1 MNPKITV
8 LVPTF
13 NRANFLAECLESLL
27 NQSLPASQI
36 LIVNDG
42 SEDHTLSAIKP
53 YFDRVEYYETNQL
66 GKPSAINYGLK
77 KVSGDYLW
85 IFDDD
90 DVALPNALIRFV
102 EPLEK
107 NQDYD
112 FSFSTYF
119 YTNNQEGNNKI
130 GKVLGIQQIP
140 DLTKR
145 GPLIPLL
152 EWNYLGG
159 AALFARTSIY
169 DDVGNFDAELYR
181 SQDYEMAIRIVR
193 NFKGVQIEENPTFH
207 YRQHNELRGCKEERF
222 KAQEKLKYWFKYDQ
236 IFFRKIYKDLPLED
250 YLPPGSNIKEKRR
263 QALLQRISIMAS
275 KLLITEVIRDLR
287 LLAQT
292 ENYIP
297 FSQEEKTII
306 IKTIFP
312 PFYKL
317 GSILDSRIF
326 LEEIEQLSASS
337 KIINLLKAEMISI
350 QIQIK
355 KSEQLQKN
363 KS

>member
-13 NRANFLAECLESLL
+13 NRANFLSECLESLL
-27 NQSLPASQI
+27 NQSLPATQI
-36 LIVNDG
+36 IVVNDG
-42 SEDHTLSAIKP
+42 SEDHTLSVIKP
-53 YFDRVEYYETNQL
+53 YLNRIEYHETNQL

-107 NQDYD
+107 KPDYD

-119 YTNNQEGNNKI
+119 YTNSHEDTHKI
-130 GKVLGIQQIP
+130 GNVMGIQQIP
-140 DLTKR
+140 DLTIR

-193 NFKGVQIEENPTFH
+193 NFKGVQIEGDPTFH

-222 KAQEKLKYWFKYDQ
+222 KAEEKLKYWFKYDQ

-250 YLPPGSNIKEKRR
+250 YLPPGGNFEEKKR

-275 KLLITEVIRDLR
+275 KLLITEVIKDLG

-306 IKTIFP
+306 FKIIIP

-326 LEEIEQLSASS
+326 LNEIEELSASS
-337 KIINLLKAEMISI
+337 KSISLLKTEMTSVLN
-350 QIQIK
+350 QIK